1 MNDNISASY
10 VISGKKNSK
19 KNPAKIL
26 VSVKKD
32 DNEIAEINL
41 VYENKEWKAASK
53 SDLFNFFICIS
64 NGAPVG
70 RQTKYIDC
78 AWLFGVRCA
87 SVFGEVHPHK
97 WDILS
102 L

>member
-1 MNDNISASY
+1 MNITASY
-10 VISGKKNSK
+10 IISGKKNFK

-26 VSVKKD
+26 VSVMKD
-32 DNEIAEINL
+32 NDKIADINL

-70 RQTKYIDC
+70 CLEDYINSAWKY
-78 AWLFGVRCA
+78 AVTCA
-87 SVFGEVHPHK
+87 SCVGQINPHK
-97 WDILS
+97 WDIVTLK
-102 L
+102 